1 MQRLLDVGQ
10 QIGRYEYLKH
20 GQDVNIDHLKL
31 VLTLTFAW
39 GLGDTLVSWRAYRGQ
54 KDNPAGVG
62 SVLSYGL
69 PYRARIVKLGG
80 KFVRSLNQFTGPVTV
95 ICDMTFVPT
104 PWLPGVGTKG

>member
-1 MQRLLDVGQ
+1 MLQFVQRLLDVGQ

-39 GLGDTLVSWRAYRGQ
+39 GLGDTLVSWCAYRSQ

-62 SVLSYGL
+62 SVYHVGSHTEL
-69 PYRARIVKLGG
+69 
-80 KFVRSLNQFTGPVTV
+80 RSLNLVASL
-95 ICDMTFVPT
+95 FVP
-104 PWLPGVGTKG
+104 